1 MKVENKV
8 MPNEKQMEEFLEEG
22 NDEPIFMVNLLKFKE
37 KAEYP
42 DKRETDL
49 TGREAY
55 AIYGAEV
62 VKHLEKVGG
71 KPIFGS
77 DVIRLMLG
85 EVEELWDQVAIAM
98 YPNRKAMLKMISDP
112 DYIESAQ
119 HRVAGLAGQLNIET
133 KIRNNEGFESFR
145 AYSPCSFFC
154 FAVCSEIR

>member
-8 MPNEKQMEEFLEEG
+8 MPNEKQMEEFLEKG

-62 VKHLEKVGG
+62 VKHLEKVGS

-77 DVIRLMLG
+77 DVTRLMLG
-85 EVEELWDQVAIAM
+85 EVEELWDSVAIAM
-98 YPNRKAMLKMISDP
+98 YPSRQAMIDMMQSKEYQAIHH
-112 DYIESAQ
+112 
-119 HRVAGLAGQLNIET
+119 HRDAGLAGQLNIET
-133 KIRNNEGFESFR
+133 TGAAGLWVGAEGFKMDESD
-145 AYSPCSFFC
+145 
-154 FAVCSEIR
+154 

>member
-22 NDEPIFMVNLLKFKE
+22 NDEPIFMVNLLKFKD

-49 TGREAY
+49 SGREAY

-133 KIRNNEGFESFR
+133 KIRNNEGF
-145 AYSPCSFFC
+145 
-154 FAVCSEIR
+154 

>member
-42 DKRETDL
+42 DKRETEL
-49 TGREAY
+49 SGREAY
-55 AIYGAEV
+55 AIYGVEV

-133 KIRNNEGFESFR
+133 KIRNNESF
-145 AYSPCSFFC
+145 
-154 FAVCSEIR
+154 

>member
-8 MPNEKQMEEFLEEG
+8 MPNKKQMEEFLEEG
-22 NDEPIFMVNLLKFKE
+22 HDEPIFMVNLLKFKD

-42 DKRETDL
+42 DKRETGL
-49 TGREAY
+49 TGKEAY
-55 AIYGAEV
+55 EIYGQEV

-77 DVIRLMLG
+77 DVSRLMLG

-98 YPNRKAMLKMISDP
+98 YPSRKAMLEMISDP

-133 KIRNNEGFESFR
+133 KIRNNEVF
-145 AYSPCSFFC
+145 
-154 FAVCSEIR
+154 

>member
-77 DVIRLMLG
+77 DVTRLMLG

-133 KIRNNEGFESFR
+133 DLMGTNEIF
-145 AYSPCSFFC
+145 
-154 FAVCSEIR
+154 

>member
-22 NDEPIFMVNLLKFKE
+22 QDGPIFMVNLLKFKE

-42 DKRETDL
+42 DKRETNL

-55 AIYGAEV
+55 AIYGKEV
-62 VKHLEKVGG
+62 VGHLEKVGG

-77 DVIRLMLG
+77 DVTRLMLG

-133 KIRNNEGFESFR
+133 KLRD
-145 AYSPCSFFC
+145 
-154 FAVCSEIR
+154 

>member
-22 NDEPIFMVNLLKFKE
+22 HDEPIFMVNLLKFKE

-42 DKRETDL
+42 DKRETNL

-55 AIYGAEV
+55 SIYGQEV

-77 DVIRLMLG
+77 DVSRLMLG

-98 YPNRKAMLKMISDP
+98 YPSRKAMLEMISDP
-112 DYIESAQ
+112 DYIKSAQ

-133 KIRNNEGFESFR
+133 KIRNNDAF
-145 AYSPCSFFC
+145 
-154 FAVCSEIR
+154 

>member
-133 KIRNNEGFESFR
+133 KIRNNEGF
-145 AYSPCSFFC
+145 
-154 FAVCSEIR
+154 